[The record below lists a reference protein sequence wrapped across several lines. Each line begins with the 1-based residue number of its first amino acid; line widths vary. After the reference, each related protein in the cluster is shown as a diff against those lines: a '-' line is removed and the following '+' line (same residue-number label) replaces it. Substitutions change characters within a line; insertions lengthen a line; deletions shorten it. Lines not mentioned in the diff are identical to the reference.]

1 MASGNILVVDDE
13 QGMCDFMEIMLKRE
27 GYDVTTNTSPKVVIK
42 QLKSS
47 PEEDEPLYDLII
59 TDLMMPEMSGLE
71 LLTQVRKTNPQ
82 LDFIV
87 MTAFGS
93 VDTAI
98 EAMKKG
104 AYDYIT
110 KPFKVDE
117 VKLAVKKC
125 LSQSQLYRENLEL
138 KKRLGSQDSL
148 DTFIGESR
156 VVVELKKMIKRIAP
170 TDSTVLVTGESG
182 TGKEIIANSIHQLSR
197 RGDKPLVSINCAAL
211 PETLLESELFGHRK
225 GSFTGAF
232 NDKEGL
238 LKSADGG
245 SFFLDEVGNTSP
257 AIQMKLLR
265 VLEAKEFIPLGDTR
279 PVKVDLRLIA
289 ASNADLEAEV
299 KAGRFR
305 EDLFWR
311 LNVFVVNAPP
321 LRERKEDLPILL
333 NHFLQRSCAKQNLP
347 LKRVGPEALD
357 LLASYDWPG
366 NVRELENLVER
377 MVLFSRGEVIGPE
390 EIPKR
395 IEGGGKALQEQRR
408 LEVTPTLQT
417 MEEAYIYYVLQKT
430 GWSKSES
437 ARILGIDLSTLY
449 RKIDRY
455 SLTVEASV
463 ERSQQS
469 E

>member
-1 MASGNILVVDDE
+1 MASENILVVDDE
-13 QGMCDFMEIMLKRE
+13 QGMCDFMQIMLKRE
-27 GYDVTTNTSPKVVIK
+27 GYGVTTSTSPKAIVE
-42 QLKSS
+42 QLNSS
-47 PEEDEPLYDLII
+47 QKEGDSPYDLVI

-71 LLTQVRKTNPQ
+71 LLTQVKKFSPQ
-82 LDFIV
+82 LEFIV

-117 VKLAVKKC
+117 VKLTVKKC
-125 LSQSQLYRENLEL
+125 LSQSQLHRENLEL
-138 KKRLGSQDSL
+138 RKRLEDQDSL

-156 VVVELKKMIKRIAP
+156 VVAELKKMIKRIAP

-197 RGDKPLVSINCAAL
+197 RGDKPFVSINCAAL

-232 NDKEGL
+232 SDKEGL

-245 SFFLDEVGNTSP
+245 SFFLDEVGNTSG

-265 VLEAKEFIPLGDTR
+265 VLEAREFIPLGDTR
-279 PVKVDLRLIA
+279 PVKVDIRLIVA
-289 ASNADLEAEV
+289 TNADLEAEV

-311 LNVFVVNAPP
+311 LNVFVINAPA

-333 NHFLQRSCAKQNLP
+333 NHFLQRSCTKQNLP
-347 LKRVGPEALD
+347 LKRIGPEALD
-357 LLASYDWPG
+357 LLTSYDWPG

-377 MVLFSRGEVIGPE
+377 MVLFSRGEVVGPK

-395 IEGGGKALQEQRR
+395 IEGEGKARQEQKR

-417 MEEAYIYYVLQKT
+417 MEEAYIHYILQKS
-430 GWSKSES
+430 GWNKSES

-455 SLTVEASV
+455 GLTDETASGK
-463 ERSQQS
+463 S
-469 E
+469 EDEK

>member
-1 MASGNILVVDDE
+1 MAAGNILVVDDE

-27 GYDVTTNTSPKVVIK
+27 GYDVTTSTSPKAVVQ
-42 QLKSS
+42 QLNSS
-47 PEEDEPLYDLII
+47 EKEGESPYDLII

-71 LLTQVRKTNPQ
+71 LMSEVRKTRAQ

-117 VKLAVKKC
+117 VQLTVKKC

-138 KKRLGSQDSL
+138 KKKLEGQGSL
-148 DTFIGESR
+148 DSFIGESR
-156 VVVELKKMIKRIAP
+156 VVVELKKMVKRVAAA
-170 TDSTVLVTGESG
+170 DSTVLVTGESG
-182 TGKEIIANSIHQLSR
+182 TGKEIIAGSIHQLSKR
-197 RGDKPLVSINCAAL
+197 SDKPFVSINCAAL

-232 NDKEGL
+232 SDKEGL
-238 LKSADGG
+238 LKSAHGG
-245 SFFLDEVGNTSP
+245 SFFLDEIGNTSQ

-265 VLEAKEFIPLGDTR
+265 VLEAKEFIPVGDTR
-279 PVKVDLRLIA
+279 PVKVDIRLIA
-289 ASNADLEAEV
+289 ATNADLEAEV
-299 KAGRFR
+299 KGGRFR

-311 LNVFVVNAPP
+311 LNVFVINAPP
-321 LRERKEDLPILL
+321 LRERKEDLPVLL
-333 NHFLQRSCAKQNLP
+333 NHFLQRSCVKQNLP

-357 LLASYDWPG
+357 LLTSYDWPG

-395 IEGGGKALQEQRR
+395 IGVAGKALQEQKQ

-430 GWSKSES
+430 GWNKSES

-455 SLTVEASV
+455 GLTVDASV

>member
-1 MASGNILVVDDE
+1 
-13 QGMCDFMEIMLKRE
+13 
-27 GYDVTTNTSPKVVIK
+27 
-42 QLKSS
+42 
-47 PEEDEPLYDLII
+47 
-59 TDLMMPEMSGLE
+59 
-71 LLTQVRKTNPQ
+71 
-82 LDFIV
+82 
-87 MTAFGS
+87 
-93 VDTAI
+93 
-98 EAMKKG
+98 
-104 AYDYIT
+104 
-110 KPFKVDE
+110 
-117 VKLAVKKC
+117 
-125 LSQSQLYRENLEL
+125 
-138 KKRLGSQDSL
+138 
-148 DTFIGESR
+148 

-197 RGDKPLVSINCAAL
+197 RGDKPFVSINCAAL

-238 LKSADGG
+238 LKSADGS

-279 PVKVDLRLIA
+279 PVKVDIRLIA
-289 ASNADLEAEV
+289 ATNADLEAEV

-311 LNVFVVNAPP
+311 LNVFVINAPP

-430 GWSKSES
+430 GWNKSES

-455 SLTVEASV
+455 GLANEDTQRV
-463 ERSQQS
+463 
-469 E
+469 

>member
-1 MASGNILVVDDE
+1 MASENILVVDDE

-27 GYDVTTNTSPKVVIK
+27 GYAVTTSTSPKEVI
-42 QLKSS
+42 QRLKPS
-47 PEEDEPLYDLII
+47 EEEESPLYDLVM
-59 TDLMMPEMSGLE
+59 TDLMMPEMSGLKLMSE
-71 LLTQVRKTNPQ
+71 LRKTRPQ

-125 LSQSQLYRENLEL
+125 LSQSRLHRENLEL
-138 KKRLGSQDSL
+138 RKRLEGQGNL
-148 DTFIGESR
+148 DAFIGESR
-156 VVVELKKMIKRIAP
+156 TVVELKKMIKRVAP
-170 TDSTVLVTGESG
+170 SDSTVLITGESG
-182 TGKEIIANSIHQLSR
+182 TGKEIIAKSIHELSKR
-197 RGDKPLVSINCAAL
+197 NGKPFVSINCAAL

-225 GSFTGAF
+225 GSFTGAYS
-232 NDKEGL
+232 DKEGL

-245 SFFLDEVGNTSP
+245 SFLLDEVGNTSA

-265 VLEAKEFIPLGDTR
+265 VLEAKEFTPLGDTR
-279 PVKVDLRLIA
+279 PVKVDIRLIA
-289 ASNADLEAEV
+289 ATNADLEEEV
-299 KAGRFR
+299 KEGRFR

-311 LNVFVVNAPP
+311 LNVFAIHVPP
-321 LRERKEDLPILL
+321 LRERTEDIPLLL
-333 NHFLQRSCAKQNLP
+333 NHFLQRTCAKQNLP
-347 LKRVGPEALD
+347 PKRISPEALD
-357 LLASYDWPG
+357 LLSSYEWPG

-377 MVLFSRGEVIGPE
+377 MVLFSQGEVIGPE

-395 IEGGGKALQEQRR
+395 IEAEEREAAEKQRE
-408 LEVTPTLQT
+408 LAVTPTLQT
-417 MEEAYIYYVLQKT
+417 MEKAYVFYVLQKT
-430 GWSKSES
+430 GWNKGES
-437 ARILGIDLSTLY
+437 AKILGIDLSTLY

-455 SLTVEASV
+455 GLSPQT
-463 ERSQQS
+463 QS
-469 E
+469 AID

>member
-1 MASGNILVVDDE
+1 MPTGNILVIDDE
-13 QGMCDFMEIMLKRE
+13 QGMCDFMEIMLKSQ
-27 GYDVTTNTSPKVVIK
+27 GYDVTTSTSPKAIME
-42 QLKSS
+42 QLDASEKEGET
-47 PEEDEPLYDLII
+47 PYDLII
-59 TDLMMPEMSGLE
+59 TDLMMQEMSGLE
-71 LLTQVRKTNPQ
+71 LLTQVKKSSPQ
-82 LDFIV
+82 LEFIV

-110 KPFKVDE
+110 KPFEVDE
-117 VKLAVKKC
+117 VKLTVKKC
-125 LSQSQLYRENLEL
+125 LSQSQLYRENIEL
-138 KKRLGSQDSL
+138 RKRLEGQDSL
-148 DTFIGESR
+148 DSFIGESR
-156 VVVELKKMIKRIAP
+156 VVVELKKMVKQVAP
-170 TDSTVLVTGESG
+170 TDSTILVSGESG
-182 TGKEIIANSIHQLSR
+182 TGKEIIARSIHQLSKR
-197 RGDKPLVSINCAAL
+197 SEKPFVSINCAAL

-232 NDKEGL
+232 SDKEGL

-265 VLEAKEFIPLGDTR
+265 VLEGKEFTPVGDTR
-279 PVKVDLRLIA
+279 PVKVDIRLIA
-289 ASNADLEAEV
+289 ATNADLESEV

-311 LNVFVVNAPP
+311 LNVFAIHAPP

-333 NHFLQRSCAKQNLP
+333 NHFLQRTCAKQDLQ
-347 LKRVGPEALD
+347 LKRVSPEALD
-357 LLASYDWPG
+357 FLSSYDWPG
-366 NVRELENLVER
+366 NVRELQNLVER

-390 EIPKR
+390 EIPKG
-395 IEGGGKALQEQRR
+395 IEPESGAPEEKER

-417 MEEAYIYYVLQKT
+417 MEEAYIHYILQKT
-430 GWSKSES
+430 DWNKSES

-455 SLTVEASV
+455 GLTDETSSGKS
-463 ERSQQS
+463 EREQ
-469 E
+469 